1 MDGNESGT
9 VRLVRIDGAC
19 VPGEEAKFTS
29 PDLTD
34 FREGHY
40 PGQWIGGMIKRGR
53 VDEVIVS
60 PDRLGRV
67 SSSAEASGRL
77 VFRAWGWDFEKN
89 AGELRERVA
98 VALRE
103 EMERFCDRLQDSIEM
118 LPKAAAGPGP
128 K

>member
-1 MDGNESGT
+1 MNGKESGT
-9 VRLVRIDGAC
+9 VRLVRVDAAC
-19 VPGEEAKFTS
+19 VPGDEAKFTS
-29 PDLTD
+29 PDLTE

-60 PDRLGRV
+60 PDRMGRV
-67 SSSAEASGRL
+67 SSSTEASGRL
-77 VFRAWGWDFEKN
+77 VFRASGWDFEKN

-103 EMERFCDRLQDSIEM
+103 EMECFCDRLQDSIEK
-118 LPKAAAGPGP
+118 LTTAAAGPGP